1 MILVEPDIRGPFGR
15 RLRVKELERFLEAAQ
30 RAVQLRGDVS
40 VLLTGDT
47 QIRRWNREYRG
58 KNKPTDVLS
67 FPAAALDGAGPGPL
81 AGDLALSVETAA
93 RQAEEHGHRLA
104 EEVRILVL
112 HGLLHLAGYDHET
125 DDGEMARKEL
135 RLRAK
140 LNLSTGLIERAGENP
155 QSATGKS
162 ARRKAATRKP
172 GSAVAPR
179 KAAPPARKSAAGKPK
194 PATRKP
200 AARATKSKL
209 R

>member
-15 RLRVKELERFLEAAQ
+15 RLRVKELEQFLEAAQ
-30 RAVQLRGDVS
+30 QAVQLRGDVS

-67 FPAAALDGAGPGPL
+67 FPAVAFDGATPGPL
-81 AGDLALSVETAA
+81 AGDLAISVETAA

-125 DDGEMARKEL
+125 DNGEMARKEL

-140 LNLSTGLIERAGENP
+140 LKLSIGLIERAGESP
-155 QSATGKS
+155 ATKKS
-162 ARRKAATRKP
+162 
-172 GSAVAPR
+172 APR
-179 KAAPPARKSAAGKPK
+179 KAAARKPVTAAASRKAAPAPRKPAAAKPK
-194 PATRKP
+194 SATRKP
-200 AARATKSKL
+200 AARASQSKL